1 MFFAYVYTA
10 AVDNVSGDSI
20 PITLSLYDK
29 IGFENKNL
37 SVIRAL
43 VEAEGLDWST
53 VTRIEV
59 ETGLD
64 HDDDGYPTDSD
75 NPDTIVCYTLGGI

>member
-10 AVDNVSGDSI
+10 AGENVSGDSI
-20 PITLSLYDK
+20 PISLSPFDK

-37 SVIRAL
+37 TVIRQI
-43 VEAEGLDWST
+43 VEGEGIDFDT

-64 HDDDGYPTDSD
+64 CDEDGNPDSD

>member
-10 AVDNVSGDSI
+10 AGDNVSGDSI
-20 PITLSLYDK
+20 PLTLSPYDRDS
-29 IGFENKNL
+29 FANKNL
-37 SVIRAL
+37 AVIRQL
-43 VEAEGLDWST
+43 VTAEGIEFDT

-59 ETGLD
+59 ETGID
-64 HDDDGYPTDSD
+64 HHDGSPNDGD